1 MIEDSNAAFYIGL
14 NQKSNFSQDIISL
27 SIIAILDAI
36 VDLPQEPLQI
46 DVPTEAAA
54 TSSTLQ
60 DLQENQKGS
69 SWRIAMSSTLSQW
82 KKNLELVR
90 QTKSFH

>member
-27 SIIAILDAI
+27 SITTILEAI
-36 VDLPQEPLQI
+36 VDLPQEFLLTFQPKLL
-46 DVPTEAAA
+46 P

-60 DLQENQKGS
+60 DRQENRGVVALCHQPF
-69 SWRIAMSSTLSQW
+69 LSW
-82 KKNLELVR
+82 KKGIS
-90 QTKSFH
+90 QTDKIFSLTSIL

>member
-14 NQKSNFSQDIISL
+14 NQKSNFSQINFFYYYYIRSNN
-27 SIIAILDAI
+27 
-36 VDLPQEPLQI
+36 LPQEPLQI
-46 DVPTEAAA
+46 DVQPKLLP

-60 DLQENQKGS
+60 DRQENQKVVA
-69 SWRIAMSSTLSQW
+69 AMSSTLSQW
-82 KKNLELVR
+82 KDLELVR

>member
-27 SIIAILDAI
+27 SITTILDAI

-54 TSSTLQ
+54 YIIYTSGSTGKP
-60 DLQENQKGS
+60 KGRRGS
-69 SWRIAMSSTLSQW
+69 HCRIINLSQW
-82 KKNLELVR
+82 KKEPGISR
-90 QTKSFH
+90 DR